1 MTGEE
6 IRKEKEKINYNDEK
20 MYLIDRFLAPVNNLL
35 RNKPVSGILLFI
47 AVIVALIWANSDY
60 AESYHHLWET
70 HMRIGVGNFEID
82 KSLHHWINDGLMAIF
97 FFVVGLEIKR
107 EIMGGDLSTWRKA
120 SLPAAAAVGGM
131 LFPALIYLVFN
142 FGSETEAGWGVPMA
156 TDIAFTLGVLSLL
169 GKKVP
174 ISLKLFLTALA
185 IVDDL
190 GAVLVIA
197 FFYTENLLLLYL
209 EYGLVFFIL
218 LAVGNWIGIRNTAYY
233 AIIGICGLWVAFLL
247 SGVHATIAG
256 VLSAMTIPA
265 KTKIN
270 KYGFIHQ
277 VRGLLKKLKATPAMV
292 GSFMSDEQHEI
303 IEDLKE
309 VRAKVEPPL
318 QKLEYALNPI
328 VSFFVLPLFALSNAG
343 INLDVNIW
351 DALTNNVS
359 LGIICGLILG
369 KMLGI
374 VSFSALFIKLG
385 ISDMPRN
392 TNWGILTGA
401 AIMAGIGFTM
411 SIFISN
417 LAFDDPEVNRQSKMA
432 ILFAS
437 TLAGIIGM
445 LTINYFIKKLPIEK
459 KQKKKKAVQ
468 NA

>member
-6 IRKEKEKINYNDEK
+6 IRKEKEKANYKDEK
-20 MYLIDRFLAPVNNLL
+20 IYLIDRFLVPVNNLL
-35 RNKPVSGILLFI
+35 RNKPISGILLFI
-47 AVIVALIWANSDY
+47 AVIIALIWANSGF

-70 HMRIGVGNFEID
+70 HLNIGVGNFEID

-107 EIMGGDLSTWRKA
+107 EIMAGDLSTWRKA

-142 FGSETEAGWGVPMA
+142 FGSDTEAGWGVPMA

-197 FFYTENLLLLYL
+197 FFYTENLLPLYL
-209 EYGLVFFIL
+209 EYGFAFFII
-218 LAVGNWIGIRNTAYY
+218 LAAGNWIGIRNTAFY

-256 VLSAMTIPA
+256 VILAMTIPA

-277 VRGLLKKLKATPAMV
+277 VHGLLKKLKSTPAMI

-309 VRAKVEPPL
+309 VRAKIEPPL
-318 QKLEYALNPI
+318 QKMEYALNPI
-328 VSFFVLPLFALSNAG
+328 VSFFILPLFALSNAG

-359 LGIICGLILG
+359 LGIIFGLIVG
-369 KMLGI
+369 KTLGI
-374 VSFSALFIKLG
+374 LSFSALFVKIG
-385 ISDMPRN
+385 ISDMPKN
-392 TNWGILTGA
+392 TNWGVLTGA
-401 AIMAGIGFTM
+401 GIMAGIGFTM

-417 LAFDDPEVNRQSKMA
+417 LAFDDPEINRQSKMA

-437 TLAGIIGM
+437 TLAGVIGI
-445 LTINYFIKKLPIEK
+445 LTINYFIDKRAKAANNKAEK
-459 KQKKKKAVQ
+459 AAQ